1 MKKII
6 SILLVVLICI
16 APVSVSAQTP
26 LFDAT
31 QTMMGDANNDK
42 KVNAADAR
50 LVLRVSS
57 RLESA
62 DKVSLYNADTNAD
75 GKINAADARTVLRVS
90 ARLSEFVYGFDG
102 KGTPCVIN
110 VLRNN
115 KYSLDLTYK
124 DESSADVLTISLAKD
139 GDNIFMTSSDMGFD
153 MGDMGFS
160 SCGIMINDN
169 KIYAILGNGKN
180 DIAMFVPDNM
190 CDELG
195 MSKDELSEITDMIDS
210 LIPENINTATPIT
223 VNNETVYRYTYKV
236 DNQECFLTVSS
247 TGKIMSIDRTDDST
261 AFVSF
266 ENISFDNVDKFFDLN
281 NYALM

>member
-6 SILLVVLICI
+6 SILLIVLICI
-16 APVSVSAQTP
+16 APVSVSADTSTT
-26 LFDAT
+26 DAS
-31 QTMMGDANNDK
+31 QTMMGDVNNDK

-50 LVLRVSS
+50 IVLRVSS
-57 RLESA
+57 RLEPA
-62 DKVSLYNADTNAD
+62 GKVNLYNADTNND
-75 GKINAADARTVLRVS
+75 EKINAADARAILRVA

-102 KGTPCVIN
+102 NGTPCVIN
-110 VLRNN
+110 VLKNN

-124 DESSADVLTISLAKD
+124 EQSAEDVITISLARNK
-139 GDNIFMTSSDMGFD
+139 DNIFMTSSDMGFD

-169 KIYAILGNGKN
+169 KIYAILGNDKSN
-180 DIAMFVPDNM
+180 IAMYVPDNM

-195 MSKDELSEITDMIDS
+195 MSRDELFEITDMIAS
-210 LIPENINTATPIT
+210 LIPENLGAATQST
-223 VNNETVYRYTYKV
+223 LNNETVFRYSYKV
-236 DNQECFLTVSS
+236 DNQQCFLTVSAD
-247 TGKIMSIDRTDDST
+247 GKILSIDRTDDIT

-266 ENISFDNVDKFFDLN
+266 DNISYDNVDKFFDLN